1 LLQAVAYGETVGLVK
16 VPTDPSS
23 TLFIK
28 KGTIW
33 RHHNLR
39 IGVVAQHQIDILS
52 SHLNETPLSYIQSVI
67 SSKGA
72 GGGSGTA
79 ASSSSSTTEATALS
93 SLYKTDHDIRAHLGA
108 FGLSGNLALQ
118 AIGSLSGGQKARL
131 SFAIVCLSRPHLL
144 FLDEPSNHLSLDSIE
159 SLITACRDFVGGIV
173 LISHNRYLLSKI
185 TNELWCVNG
194 NRVAVRKPLGEG
206 SESKSGKE
214 GGNSGSGGGGGGSD
228 DEREKKNQT
237 SAFNDLLDSCINE
250 ILKNS

>member
-1 LLQAVAYGETVGLVK
+1 V
-16 VPTDPSS
+16 
-23 TLFIK
+23 
-28 KGTIW
+28 
-33 RHHNLR
+33 
-39 IGVVAQHQIDILS
+39 
-52 SHLNETPLSYIQSVI
+52 
-67 SSKGA
+67 
-72 GGGSGTA
+72 TA

-93 SLYKTDHDIRAHLGA
+93 SLYKSDHDIRAHLGA

-206 SESKSGKE
+206 SESK
-214 GGNSGSGGGGGGSD
+214 GGNSGSGCGDGGGSD